1 MLAPGFMTR
10 GFSLLFILLY
20 ERLIVT
26 YWCCGEAKV
35 KLALG

>member
-1 MLAPGFMTR
+1 MLAPGFMAK

-26 YWCCGEAKV
+26 YQCCGEAKV
-35 KLALG
+35 KLAQG